1 MSHVDDGFRSLTLKR
16 FPQTDDVNPLLA
28 WEAADEYLLQQLD
41 ETEIRGPVLILN
53 DTFGALSCALAEH
66 SPYSIGDSYLSEL
79 GTRENLRHNG
89 IAESSVTFLDS
100 TADYPQAPG
109 VVLIKVPKTLALL
122 EQQLR
127 ALRKV
132 VTAQTRII
140 AGAKARDIHT
150 STLELF
156 EKVLGPTTTTLA
168 WKKARLIN
176 CTFSHPQL
184 ADAPQTLSWKLEDT
198 GWTIHN
204 HANVFSRTGLDIG
217 ARFFMQHLPENL
229 DGEIVDLGCG
239 NGVIG
244 LSLLAKNPQAN
255 VVFVDESPMAVDSSR
270 LNVETNLPEAFERC
284 EFMINNALSGVEP
297 FRFNAVFCNPPFHQ
311 KHALTDN
318 IAWEMFH
325 HARRC
330 LKINGELYIVAN
342 RHLDYFH
349 KLKKI
354 FGNCA
359 TIATNNKFVILKAV
373 KQDTVDKALKR
384 HTGL

>member
-184 ADAPQTLSWKLEDT
+184 PDAPQTLSWKLEDT

-244 LSLLAKNPQAN
+244 LSLLAKNPQAK

-359 TIATNNKFVILKAV
+359 TIATDNKFVILKAV
-373 KQDTVDKALKR
+373 KQGR
-384 HTGL
+384 RR

>member
-156 EKVLGPTTTTLA
+156 EKVLGPTTTALA

-255 VVFVDESPMAVDSSR
+255 VVFVDESPMAVDSRR

-373 KQDTVDKALKR
+373 KQGR
-384 HTGL
+384 RR

>member
-184 ADAPQTLSWKLEDT
+184 ADAPQTLNWKLEDT

-297 FRFNAVFCNPPFHQ
+297 FRFNVVFCNPPFHQ

-373 KQDTVDKALKR
+373 KQGR
-384 HTGL
+384 RR

>member
-41 ETEIRGPVLILN
+41 ETEIRDPVLILN

-244 LSLLAKNPQAN
+244 LSLLAKNPQAK

-373 KQDTVDKALKR
+373 KQGR
-384 HTGL
+384 RR

>member
-359 TIATNNKFVILKAV
+359 TIATNNIFVILKAV
-373 KQDTVDKALKR
+373 KQGR
-384 HTGL
+384 RR

>member
-1 MSHVDDGFRSLTLKR
+1 MSHVDDGFRSLMLKR

-184 ADAPQTLSWKLEDT
+184 PDAPQTLSWKLEDT

-244 LSLLAKNPQAN
+244 LSLLAKNPQAK

-373 KQDTVDKALKR
+373 KQGR
-384 HTGL
+384 RR

>member
-297 FRFNAVFCNPPFHQ
+297 FRFNAVFCNQPFHQ

-373 KQDTVDKALKR
+373 KQGHR
-384 HTGL
+384 R

>member
-79 GTRENLRHNG
+79 GTRENLRNNG

-100 TADYPQAPG
+100 TADYPQVPG

-373 KQDTVDKALKR
+373 KQGR
-384 HTGL
+384 RR

>member
-132 VTAQTRII
+132 VTAQTCII

-184 ADAPQTLSWKLEDT
+184 ANAPQTLSWKLEDT

-373 KQDTVDKALKR
+373 KQGR
-384 HTGL
+384 RR

>member
-325 HARRC
+325 HARCC

-373 KQDTVDKALKR
+373 KQGR
-384 HTGL
+384 RR

>member
-132 VTAQTRII
+132 VTAHTRII

-176 CTFSHPQL
+176 CTFSNPQL
-184 ADAPQTLSWKLEDT
+184 AAAPQTLSWKLEDT

-229 DGEIVDLGCG
+229 DGGIVDLGCG

-373 KQDTVDKALKR
+373 KQGR
-384 HTGL
+384 RR

>member
-41 ETEIRGPVLILN
+41 ETEICGPVLILN
-53 DTFGALSCALAEH
+53 DTFGALSCALAAH

-109 VVLIKVPKTLALL
+109 IVLIKVPKTLALL

-176 CTFSHPQL
+176 CTFSNPPL

-373 KQDTVDKALKR
+373 KQGR
-384 HTGL
+384 RR

>member
-217 ARFFMQHLPENL
+217 ARFFMQHLQENL

-373 KQDTVDKALKR
+373 KQGR
-384 HTGL
+384 RR

>member
-150 STLELF
+150 SMLELF

-244 LSLLAKNPQAN
+244 LSLLAKNPQAK

-373 KQDTVDKALKR
+373 KQGR
-384 HTGL
+384 RR

>member
-53 DTFGALSCALAEH
+53 DTFGALSCTLAEH

-132 VTAQTRII
+132 VTAHTRII

-176 CTFSHPQL
+176 CTFSNPQL
-184 ADAPQTLSWKLEDT
+184 AAAPQTLSWKLEDT

-373 KQDTVDKALKR
+373 KQGR
-384 HTGL
+384 RR

>member
-28 WEAADEYLLQQLD
+28 WEAADEYLLQQSD

-373 KQDTVDKALKR
+373 TQGR
-384 HTGL
+384 RR

>member
-255 VVFVDESPMAVDSSR
+255 VVFVDESPMAVDSSC

-373 KQDTVDKALKR
+373 KQGR
-384 HTGL
+384 RR